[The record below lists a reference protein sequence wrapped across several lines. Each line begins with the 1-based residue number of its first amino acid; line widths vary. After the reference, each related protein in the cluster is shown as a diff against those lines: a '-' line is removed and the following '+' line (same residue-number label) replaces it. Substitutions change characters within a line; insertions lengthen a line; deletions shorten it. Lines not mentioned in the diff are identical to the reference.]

1 MFASG
6 DRPGSLTP
14 LKWTGQNNIQTPVQF
29 VTYPIAPVKNGT
41 VIRLIVWLSS
51 SSPSACKHLIRG

>member
-1 MFASG
+1 
-6 DRPGSLTP
+6 
-14 LKWTGQNNIQTPVQF
+14 